1 MICSCNNVQ
10 HLNYL
15 IPLFVHHS
23 LLLGV
28 TLRLAAFSLLL
39 PARSDPATSATRFL
53 PEVSARLCRL
63 FTYLLTYLLT
73 GRISGLGSCCC
84 WQQQGSK
91 NEYSIQLHG
100 WTFATAFFLSFCLS
114 PICLCSPYCVG
125 NFPNF
130 RLIREPPKPLNG
142 LEFRA

>member
-73 GRISGLGSCCC
+73 GRINPYL
-84 WQQQGSK
+84 SK
-91 NEYSIQLHG
+91 WPGDPLLL
-100 WTFATAFFLSFCLS
+100 ATRVQKLIFDTAARMNFFHCFLSFFLSVCLRS
-114 PICLCSPYCVG
+114 VCVPHIVWEICQILH
-125 NFPNF
+125 
-130 RLIREPPKPLNG
+130 
-142 LEFRA
+142 